1 MGTSQGCYAQLAWLP
16 ISFLPSCRLGVFG
29 LSRGLLYFPLGVLPG
44 EEICL
49 GLGHVWVASGKVR
62 NVIILLLFPPPK
74 ISSPLEAQ
82 GQGGDTSACLV
93 HRAFASELFSQQCSI
108 KGSLCLGWDKGTS
121 LIKLA

>member
-1 MGTSQGCYAQLAWLP
+1 MATSQGCCGGLAWLL
-16 ISFLPSCRLGVFG
+16 ISFLPACRLGVLG
-29 LSRGLLYFPLGVLPG
+29 LPRGLLYFPLGVPPD

-49 GLGHVWVASGKVR
+49 GLGDVWLASGNVRKVFYF
-62 NVIILLLFPPPK
+62 LFPPPK

-82 GQGGDTSACLV
+82 GQGGNTSACLV
-93 HRAFASELFSQQCSI
+93 HRAFASELFSQQCPI

>member
-1 MGTSQGCYAQLAWLP
+1 MSQGCCGGLAWLP
-16 ISFLPSCRLGVFG
+16 ISFLPACRLGVLG
-29 LSRGLLYFPLGVLPG
+29 LPRGLLHFPLGVSPG
-44 EEICL
+44 EEIFL
-49 GLGHVWVASGKVR
+49 GLSHVWLASGKLER
-62 NVIILLLFPPPK
+62 PFFYFLFPLPK

-93 HRAFASELFSQQCSI
+93 HKAFASELFSQQCSI